1 MATLEDLLLLRA
13 QQDVQARENPLD
25 AALMGG
31 SIGALSGAIAG
42 EAHMGVNSVMDRAKD
57 AVMESRGYT
66 PKQPNVVAK
75 ALDPV
80 RPRMRMAGGLV
91 GAILGGALGVGAKQ
105 VVMQE
110 NPAAELLAK
119 LQVDGD
125 LSPADQQALQS
136 VLADTY
142 NSTLGM

>member
-13 QQDVQARENPLD
+13 QQDVQERENPTD

-31 SIGALSGAIAG
+31 AIGAASGAVIG
-42 EAHMGVNSVMDRAKD
+42 EAHMGVNKVMNRAKD
-57 AVMESRGYT
+57 AVMASRGYS
-66 PKQPNVVAK
+66 PKPQNVVSK
-75 ALDPV
+75 ALNTV

-105 VVMQE
+105 VMMQE

-125 LSPADQQALQS
+125 LSPSDQQALQS

-142 NSTLGM
+142 NNTLGM

>member
-13 QQDVQARENPLD
+13 QQDVQERENPLD

-31 SIGALSGAIAG
+31 SIGALAGTVSGELGLAG
-42 EAHMGVNSVMDRAKD
+42 NKVMDRAKD
-57 AVMESRGYT
+57 AVMASRGYT
-66 PKQPNVVAK
+66 PVQPKGVNKVLNK
-75 ALDPV
+75 V

-105 VVMQE
+105 VVMKD

-125 LSPADQQALQS
+125 LSAADQQALQS

>member
-1 MATLEDLLLLRA
+1 MA
-13 QQDVQARENPLD
+13 
-25 AALMGG
+25 G
-31 SIGALSGAIAG
+31 
-42 EAHMGVNSVMDRAKD
+42 
-57 AVMESRGYT
+57 RGYS
-66 PKQPNVVAK
+66 PKEGNLVSK
-75 ALDPV
+75 ALNPI

-105 VVMQE
+105 VMMQD

-125 LSPADQQALQS
+125 LSPSDQQALQS

-142 NSTLGM
+142 NNTLGM